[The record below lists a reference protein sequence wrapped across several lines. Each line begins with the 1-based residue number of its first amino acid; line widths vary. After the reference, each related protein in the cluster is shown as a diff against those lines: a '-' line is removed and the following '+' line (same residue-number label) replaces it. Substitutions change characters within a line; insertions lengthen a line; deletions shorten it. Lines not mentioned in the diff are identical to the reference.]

1 MLITAVVQYK
11 GNTLVVGL
19 PLDWMDLELKLH
31 SVGIESM
38 SGQISVVDD
47 EEISDISV
55 KLFSDTQIGQRLSL
69 LFGEEHTLFQV
80 NKTLQYVANADEEI
94 RDELDK
100 NIVHDPYNSPEQLAA
115 DIDRMTE
122 ALGRYTETFYF
133 PMTGNLQDTES
144 FWSET
149 SNSYLKSFKWE
160 IREMLGH
167 EQDMDGESMRDFFYD
182 DDNAQR
188 KMVSCRWDV
197 TERNHTLYGKV
208 DISLK
213 EPFTAKEKEAVRNWI
228 TGQNADGLGEGFEQR
243 PIETED
249 GDLYVSMWNSGDD
262 YFVYDEE
269 EMNEYLDQLQ
279 CGMTLQ

>member
-1 MLITAVVQYK
+1 MLITAVVQYR

-19 PLDWMDLELKLH
+19 PLDRLDLELKLH

-38 SGQISVVDD
+38 SDQISVVDD
-47 EEISDISV
+47 AEISDVSV

-133 PMTGNLQDTES
+133 PLTGNLQDTES

-160 IREMLGH
+160 IRELLGH

-188 KMVSCRWDV
+188 KMVSCRWNV

-208 DISLK
+208 EVRLK
-213 EPFTAKEKEAVRNWI
+213 EPFTAEEKEAVRNWI

-249 GDLYVSMWNSGDD
+249 GDLYVSMWNSTDD

-269 EMNEYLDQLQ
+269 EMKEYLDQQQ

>member
-1 MLITAVVQYK
+1 MITAVVQYR

-19 PLDWMDLELKLH
+19 PLDRLDLELKLH

-38 SGQISVVDD
+38 SDQISVVDD
-47 EEISDISV
+47 EEISDVSV

-133 PMTGNLQDTES
+133 PLTGNLQDTES

-160 IREMLGH
+160 IRELLGH

-188 KMVSCRWDV
+188 KMVSCRWNV

-208 DISLK
+208 EVRLK
-213 EPFTAKEKEAVRNWI
+213 EPFTAEEKEAVRNWI

-249 GDLYVSMWNSGDD
+249 GDLYVSMWNSTDD

-269 EMNEYLDQLQ
+269 EMKEYLDQQQ